1 MIAARALFCAYL
13 GRRWKPFCPRC
24 HVDLPGRY
32 ADKKDAL
39 KACAAHVLQ
48 RHTTAAKD
56 AAA

>member
-1 MIAARALFCAYL
+1 VIAARALFCAYL

-24 HVDLPGRY
+24 RVDLPGRY

-48 RHTTAAKD
+48 RHTAAKD
-56 AAA
+56 AA